1 MSFKTENKNIEL
13 QRAIVRTVAYFDMF
27 DFPLTD
33 FEIWKFVNL
42 KCNLLDA
49 QRALKKLSPEA
60 SELSFLQSKNGFYF
74 LKGRSEIID
83 KRLKKYAYTDRK
95 FKRAMRIAK
104 IFKFIPWIKMIAISN
119 IIGAHNLRDESDIDF
134 FIITKTKKIW
144 LTRFFCSSVAQTL
157 GLRPKKGDE
166 RDKVCLN
173 FYVGEEAMNIKNL
186 MLGTEQCSV
195 RKNSDD
201 IYFKYWLIN
210 LVPIYDAGNT
220 YKNFIRENNW
230 IKNYFP
236 NWRLVQTERRRYFKK
251 GFSLFNVLN
260 LFNGLE
266 SVFKKLQLRLMP
278 KNMKKL
284 MNKDTRVVINNNVL
298 KMHVNDRRSEYNERF
313 SNKLEEIIKNS

>member
-33 FEIWKFVNL
+33 FEVWKFISI
-42 KCNLLDA
+42 KCGLSDVR
-49 QRALKKLSPEA
+49 RALK
-60 SELSFLQSKNGFYF
+60 ELSSVQSKNGFYF
-74 LKGRSEIID
+74 LRGRSEII
-83 KRLKKYAYTDRK
+83 KTRLKRYIYTYRK
-95 FKRAMRIAK
+95 FKRAMRVAK

-173 FYVGEEAMNIKNL
+173 FYVSEEMMDISGL
-186 MLGTEQCSV
+186 MLDSQGGVGHPIGCPTP
-195 RKNSDD
+195 KNND